1 MSGPESVFILGFMDA
16 NSKSNMS
23 RMEFNEFLKNCIYK
37 LASYRDL
44 SSRGFIR
51 LVDVTKDNV
60 Y

>member
-16 NSKSNMS
+16 NSKSTMS
-23 RMEFNEFLKNCIYK
+23 RMEFNEFLKSCKYK
-37 LASYRDL
+37 LDSYRDL

-51 LVDVTKDNV
+51 LIDVSKDNV